1 MSDHPDPDLILNQAR
16 HWLFERENKLINYRR
31 KGGNI
36 ESTQPINQLE
46 TKSSM
51 EGGIPPNTSV
61 TKNTLSNSISSMLR
75 RTSIGSN
82 FLREY
87 ILLEIWL

>member
-36 ESTQPINQLE
+36 ESTPSNNHPE
-46 TKSSM
+46 TKSSI
-51 EGGIPPNTSV
+51 EGGVPSNTTV

-82 FLREY
+82 FLRE
-87 ILLEIWL
+87 